1 MQRNHIKHTLKDGGW
16 VLGTCLTDYLGAEA
30 VTVIKAAGLDH
41 FFIDAEHSRTSFN
54 DIQNLVRA
62 AKGHGIVP
70 LVRVADIEYSLVAR
84 MLDCG
89 AFGIVAPRIERPE
102 QVEELVRIM
111 KFPPRGHRGYGLRNI
126 VNDFDFQGAQAEMDS
141 SDAETMCIPQ
151 VETKGAVESIEEI
164 ASIPGVDATMVGPF
178 DLSVSLGIP
187 GQFDSA
193 IFWDAFDKMVEGC
206 NKHGVA
212 PGVHAGNP
220 EMLQKCKEHG
230 ARLLFCATDVSMML
244 KGMKGIRAAFP
255 AGDGEAGGKSGYM

>member
-16 VLGTCLTDYLGAEA
+16 VLGTCLTDYLGPEA

-41 FFIDAEHSRTSFN
+41 FFIDAEHSRTSFS

-62 AKGHGIVP
+62 AKGHGVVP

-126 VNDFDFQGAQAEMDS
+126 VNDFDFSGAQAEMDS

-164 ASIPGVDATMVGPF
+164 AAIPGVDATMVGPF

-187 GQFDSA
+187 GQFDSSV
-193 IFWDAFDKMVEGC
+193 FWDAFDKMVEGC

-230 ARLLFCATDVSMML
+230 ARLLFCGTDVSVML
-244 KGMKGIRAAFP
+244 RGMKAIRAAFP
-255 AGDGEAGGKSGYM
+255 TGDSEGGKSGGYM

>member
-16 VLGTCLTDYLGAEA
+16 VLGTCLTDYLGTEA
-30 VTVIKAAGLDH
+30 VTVVKAAGLDH
-41 FFIDAEHSRTSFN
+41 FFIDAEHSRASFS
-54 DIQNLVRA
+54 DIQTLVRA
-62 AKGHGIVP
+62 AKGLGVVP
-70 LVRVADIEYSLVAR
+70 LVRIANIEYALVAR

-102 QVEELVRIM
+102 QVEELVKIM
-111 KFPPRGHRGYGLRNI
+111 KFPPRGLRNI
-126 VNDFDFQGAQAEMDS
+126 INDFEFTGAQNEMDS

-151 VETKGAVESIEEI
+151 VETKAAVENIDEI
-164 ASIPGVDATMVGPF
+164 AAIPGVDATMVGPF

-193 IFWDAFDKMVEGC
+193 IFWDAFDRMVEGC

-230 ARLLFCATDVSMML
+230 ARLLFCGTDVSMML
-244 KGMKGIRAAFP
+244 KGMRGIRAAFP
-255 AGDGEAGGKSGYM
+255 TGDSGVGGQGGYM

>member
-16 VLGTCLTDYLGAEA
+16 VLGTCLTDYLGPEA

-41 FFIDAEHSRTSFN
+41 FFIDAEHSRASFT
-54 DIQNLVRA
+54 DIQNLVRT
-62 AKGHGIVP
+62 AKGAGVVP
-70 LVRVADIEYSLVAR
+70 LVRIADIEYSLVAR

-102 QVEELVRIM
+102 QVENLVRIM
-111 KFPPRGHRGYGLRNI
+111 KFPPRGHRGYGLRGI
-126 VNDFDFQGAQAEMDS
+126 INDFEFTGAQPEMDS
-141 SDAETMCIPQ
+141 SDNETMVIPQ
-151 VETKGAVESIEEI
+151 VETKAAVECIEEI
-164 ASIPGVDATMVGPF
+164 AAIPGVDATMVGPF

-187 GQFDSA
+187 GQFDSSV
-193 IFWDAFDKMVEGC
+193 FWDAFDRMVEGC

-230 ARLLFCATDVSMML
+230 ARLLFCGTDVSVML
-244 KGMKGIRAAFP
+244 KGFRAIRAAFP
-255 AGDGEAGGKSGYM
+255 GEGPAGGQSGYM

>member
-16 VLGTCLTDYLGAEA
+16 VLGTCLTDYLGTEA
-30 VTVIKAAGLDH
+30 VTVLKAAGLDH
-41 FFIDAEHSRTSFN
+41 FFVDAEHSRASFT

-62 AKGHGIVP
+62 AKGANLTP
-70 LVRVADIEYSLVAR
+70 LVRIADIEYSLVAR

-89 AFGIVAPRIERPE
+89 AFGIIAPRIERPE
-102 QVEELVRIM
+102 QVENLVRIM

-126 VNDFDFQGAQAEMDS
+126 INDFEFTGAQSEMDS
-141 SDAETMCIPQ
+141 SDEETMVIPQ
-151 VETKGAVESIEEI
+151 VETKAAVECIDEI
-164 ASIPGVDATMVGPF
+164 AAIPGVDATMVGPF

-193 IFWDAFDKMVEGC
+193 IFWDAFDRMVEGC
-206 NKHGVA
+206 NKYGVA

-230 ARLLFCATDVSMML
+230 ARLQFCATDVSVML
-244 KGMKGIRAAFP
+244 KGMKSIRAAFP
-255 AGDGEAGGKSGYM
+255 VEEKVSAGQGGYM